1 MNCEVRHESWGKDR
15 IIIILLLFGECI
27 GGDCSTEIRFFPLVL
42 FSFSGCVA
50 WVLLETTCAI
60 LSSPQ

>member
-1 MNCEVRHESWGKDR
+1 MKVGAKRE
-15 IIIILLLFGECI
+15 IQLFCYLWSVLAGI
-27 GGDCSTEIRFFPLVL
+27 APHRFFPLVL